1 MKTKEELNALKEE
14 LKQVSGGLNNELLP
28 EFIFDVTT
36 DSRNSWNL
44 RTDDRA
50 KDIHYEFLP

>member
-1 MKTKEELNALKEE
+1 MKEELTSLKDE

-50 KDIHYEFLP
+50 KDIHYELLP